1 MVSKASAKEK
11 VKLNEVTIT
20 DADFDRLR
28 HLVDSPR
35 YHGAQSSATTNLKE
49 ELGRGRIVA
58 TNSVPK
64 AVVTMRSQVK
74 VRDMKLDETET
85 YTLVYPEEADIND
98 DKLSVLAPLGRALL
112 GSHVGQVIEFDAPGG
127 KRKLKIEKILYQPEA
142 AGDFHL

>member
-1 MVSKASAKEK
+1 MVSKATAEK
-11 VKLNEVTIT
+11 VKEVVIT

-35 YHGAQSSATTNLKE
+35 YRGVQSNAMSNLKD

-58 TNSVPK
+58 PTSVSR

-74 VRDMKLDETET
+74 VRDLKLDESQT

-112 GSHVGQVIEFDAPGG
+112 GSHVGQIVEFDAPGG
-127 KRKLKIEKILYQPEA
+127 KRRLKVEKIVYQPEA
-142 AGDFHL
+142 AGDYHL

>member
-1 MVSKASAKEK
+1 MVSKASAMEK
-11 VKLNEVTIT
+11 VKDVTIT

-35 YHGAQSSATTNLKE
+35 YRGVQSTAMSTLKD

-58 TNSVPK
+58 TTNVSK

-74 VRDMKLDETET
+74 VRDMKSDESQT

-98 DKLSVLAPLGRALL
+98 DKLSVLAPLGQALL
-112 GSHVGQVIEFDAPGG
+112 GSHVGQVVEFDAPGG
-127 KRKLKIEKILYQPEA
+127 KRKLKVEKILYQPEA

>member
-1 MVSKASAKEK
+1 MVSKASAAEK
-11 VKLNEVTIT
+11 VKVKDVTIT

-35 YHGAQSSATTNLKE
+35 YRGVQSTAMSTLKD

-58 TNSVPK
+58 TTSVPK

-74 VRDMKLDETET
+74 VRDMKSDESQT
-85 YTLVYPEEADIND
+85 YTLVYPEEADINE

-112 GSHVGQVIEFDAPGG
+112 GSHVGQVVEFDAPGG
-127 KRKLKIEKILYQPEA
+127 KRKLKVEKILYQPEA
-142 AGDFHL
+142 AGDYHL

>member
-11 VKLNEVTIT
+11 VKDVTIT

-35 YHGAQSSATTNLKE
+35 YRGVQSAATADLKE

-58 TNSVPK
+58 PNSVPK

-85 YTLVYPEEADIND
+85 YTLVYPEEADINE

-112 GSHVGQVIEFDAPGG
+112 GCHVGQVIEFNAPGG

>member
-1 MVSKASAKEK
+1 MVSKASAMEK
-11 VKLNEVTIT
+11 VKDVTIT

-35 YHGAQSSATTNLKE
+35 YRGVQSTAMSTLKD

-58 TNSVPK
+58 TTSVPK

-74 VRDMKLDETET
+74 VRDMKSDESQT
-85 YTLVYPEEADIND
+85 YTLVYPEEADINE

-112 GSHVGQVIEFDAPGG
+112 GSHVGQVVEFDAPGG
-127 KRKLKIEKILYQPEA
+127 KRKLKVEKILYQPEA